1 VPPTQTDGERVVVD
15 GVEFARHFRTRR
27 VLLSQDFSY
36 PSGEGL
42 LTLELV
48 EEPDGE
54 YAAHCRMYIMGQAQF
69 CNSTR
74 RKKRPTHLAAR
85 RCYDDLHAELMA
97 HGYRPTT
104 VRRR

>member
-1 VPPTQTDGERVVVD
+1 MPLTQADEEHVVVD
-15 GVEFARHFRTRR
+15 GVEFSRHFRARR

-42 LTLELV
+42 LTMELV
-48 EEPDGE
+48 EELDGE
-54 YAAHCRMYIMGQAQF
+54 YAAHCRMHIMGQAQF

-74 RKKRPTHLAAR
+74 RKKRPTLEAAR
-85 RCYDDLHAELMA
+85 RCYDDLHAELIS
-97 HGYRPTT
+97 HGYRPTK